1 MAITDETYVL
11 LTTFR
16 KNGEGVPTAVW
27 IVALPD
33 GRCGFT
39 TEVGSGKVKRIRN
52 NPKVTLQ
59 PCDMRGQ
66 VREGSEIVHATAE
79 VLVGVDAHVVRD
91 AIRAKHTVMTSL
103 MGVGDWFR
111 RLFKKVDTTECA
123 IRMQLEG

>member
-27 IVALPD
+27 IAALPD
-33 GRCGFT
+33 GSCGFT
-39 TEVGSGKVKRIRN
+39 TEAASGKVKRIRN

-59 PCDMRGQ
+59 PCDMRGK
-66 VREGSEIVHATAE
+66 VREGAIVVHATAE
-79 VLVGVDAHVVRD
+79 VLMGADAQMVRD
-91 AIRAKHTVMTSL
+91 AIRAKHTVMTTL
-103 MGVGDWFR
+103 MGVGDRVR

-123 IRMQLEG
+123 IRMQLDA

>member
-27 IVALPD
+27 IAALPD
-33 GRCGFT
+33 GSCGFT
-39 TEVGSGKVKRIRN
+39 TEATSGKVKRIRN
-52 NPKVTLQ
+52 NPQVTLQ
-59 PCDMRGQ
+59 PCDMRGK
-66 VREGSEIVHATAE
+66 VRDDTAVVRATAE

-103 MGVGDWFR
+103 MGVGDRVR

-123 IRMQLEG
+123 IRMQLEA